1 MNSSFYIFG
10 RFNGKEEQYPVDYTK
25 ELFQSL
31 PQRHHFTHSQ
41 LVIHRDGKLMYYC
54 YMRKLD
60 QENYLGF
67 CLLLNDAMIT
77 EFPALFE
84 LFDHAVTQLALNGE
98 IIKISDRGEIVSN
111 TESLLTNQQ
120 AIKQTASSLFAQL
133 SPLVAAK
140 KTLPAQNYSVSKDE
154 TKTFM
159 LTANAS
165 WIVESSLTNAYTI
178 ITKEDNS
185 SNLDSYQQ
193 TIKRLQ
199 KEREELLA
207 KQQSPTDK
215 SNIAKGLWIAVLII
229 MVIGFFIY
237 TSNRETEEETFLSEM
252 EAFQETNAPKTASV
266 SVPSAPT
273 NSTDKIKQ
281 NPQNRILA
289 ESSDALYYLG
299 EQWLT
304 LYRFD
309 KREKYTQ
316 AFSYDNTMMYA
327 DPHDV
332 YFYGDLLILIG
343 NNNANAGMNMDIAL
357 FFNTKSK
364 RFVNELYAT
373 TIERKDNVL
382 ITSKNELVVDNGYSA
397 GNEYFYWNEYYDLGG
412 NLIDGKTI
420 RGEGSIGKY
429 QIEMSM
435 HCLSGQISGWYK
447 YEGHTNY
454 MTIKGTIIDNDY
466 FNFVEYNDKGERF
479 GTFTG
484 YADFES
490 QTLSGSFHKGSVE
503 LDFRISPYE
512 MW

>member
-31 PQRHHFTHSQ
+31 PQRHHFTHSH

-77 EFPALFE
+77 EFSALFE

-159 LTANAS
+159 LTANAT
-165 WIVESSLTNAYTI
+165 WIAESSLTNAYTI

-185 SNLDSYQQ
+185 SNLYSYQQ

-199 KEREELLA
+199 KEKEELLA

-252 EAFQETNAPKTASV
+252 ESLDEENDTK
-266 SVPSAPT
+266 T
-273 NSTDKIKQ
+273 NSTNSIDWIKQ
-281 NPQNRILA
+281 NPQNKILA

-299 EQWLT
+299 DEQLT
-304 LYRFD
+304 LCRFD
-309 KREKYTQ
+309 KRKKYTQ
-316 AFSYDNTMMYA
+316 SFSYEDTNLGTYIREA
-327 DPHDV
+327 FFLGDILVLVGEHNAYVKINGDV
-332 YFYGDLLILIG
+332 
-343 NNNANAGMNMDIAL
+343 AL
-357 FFNTKSK
+357 FFDTINKK
-364 RFVNELYAT
+364 YVNELMADR
-373 TIERKDNVL
+373 IERQGHLLMAKQ
-382 ITSKNELVVDNGYSA
+382 TELVINNGGSGINDN
-397 GNEYFYWNEYYDLGG
+397 NKYYAYIEHYDFRG
-412 NLIDGKTI
+412 NLINGKTI
-420 RGEGSIGKY
+420 RGKGSIGKY

-447 YEGHTNY
+447 YKGHTNY
-454 MTIKGTIIDNDY
+454 MTIKGTITDNDY